1 MPVQKTSCPTVS
13 VTDVAPAVLPF
24 FQPFF
29 SRTIFIPKNWI
40 FKFIIFKIY
49 KKEIYK
55 YDLFW
60 ELQKYVKA
68 YKNIKL
74 QSEQDTNRSA
84 SDI

>member
-1 MPVQKTSCPTVS
+1 MDLKI
-13 VTDVAPAVLPF
+13 L
-24 FQPFF
+24 
-29 SRTIFIPKNWI
+29 
-40 FKFIIFKIY
+40 IY
-49 KKEIYK
+49 KLFKKNKEIYK

-60 ELQKYVKA
+60 NLELQKYVKA